1 MVQSLIVL
9 YRTLWK
15 LIMFVFTNKFKKMKY
30 LKILIIILFITNI
43 SCEYEKNN
51 QINEGEIS
59 KRVDEIL
66 NMMTLDEKVGQ
77 MTQIDQRFLDTIT
90 DLSTY
95 HIGSLLSGGGS
106 HPEINEPQAWLD
118 MYNKYQNEALKSRL
132 QIPLIYGIDA
142 VHGHNNVYGATIFPH
157 NIGLGATNNPDIV
170 FKVSEITSKEVAA
183 TGIDWTFSPCLSSPE
198 DYRWGRTYEGFS
210 SDPALVANLGSAAV
224 SGYQSVEN
232 MNGKKVIACAKHFVG
247 DGNTEF
253 GTGMNGLVDRGNTIL
268 TIDELKEN
276 ILQVED
282 SIQLML
288 LPKDKADANDV
299 ILEIRA
305 GTGGD
310 EAAIFAGDL
319 YRMYQRYS
327 DLNKWKT
334 QIMALSDGDVG
345 GYKEIIL
352 SISGENVFSKLK
364 FESGVHRVQR
374 VPATESSGRIHTSA
388 ATEAVLPEAQE
399 VDDEINDIDL
409 EENISNWIRTITKKS
424 PNAIV
429 SGLKSFQNIYV
440 DKKIIGKLNDELHKL
455 KKSDDF
461 IEGIKS
467 FREKRKP
474 RWK

>member
-1 MVQSLIVL
+1 
-9 YRTLWK
+9 
-15 LIMFVFTNKFKKMKY
+15 MFEFTNKFKKMKY
-30 LKILIIILFITNI
+30 LKILIIMIFITNI

-51 QINEGEIS
+51 QIAEGEIS

-66 NMMTLDEKVGQ
+66 NMMTLEEKVGQ

-132 QIPLIYGIDA
+132 QIPLVYGIDA

-268 TIDELKEN
+268 TIEELKEKVTSFSN
-276 ILQVED
+276 STKRIPKLTDYMVLLAIAFGTVGLSHLGAEYISEFLTSNFEAVADKSSGLSSFASKFFWMISIATFIGIGLSFTKAKKFEGVGASKIGSIFIYILVATIGMKMD
-282 SIQLML
+282 LGSILDEPKLILIGLIWMSIHAL
-288 LPKDKADANDV
+288 LL
-299 ILEIRA
+299 ILVAKLIRA
-305 GTGGD
+305 PYFFLAVGSQ
-310 EAAIFAGDL
+310 A
-319 YRMYQRYS
+319 
-327 DLNKWKT
+327 N
-334 QIMALSDGDVG
+334 VG
-345 GYKEIIL
+345 GAASAPVVAAAFHPSL
-352 SISGENVFSKLK
+352 ATVGVLLAVFGYVVGTYGAMICTWLM
-364 FESGVHRVQR
+364 EY
-374 VPATESSGRIHTSA
+374 TSN
-388 ATEAVLPEAQE
+388 L
-399 VDDEINDIDL
+399 
-409 EENISNWIRTITKKS
+409 
-424 PNAIV
+424 
-429 SGLKSFQNIYV
+429 
-440 DKKIIGKLNDELHKL
+440 
-455 KKSDDF
+455 
-461 IEGIKS
+461 
-467 FREKRKP
+467 
-474 RWK
+474 